1 MTSQKQILTVSRT
14 PIPLRIRSRAKI
26 GSRLRSEMK
35 KEHLEA
41 FNSFRDHD
49 RKILEGLKN
58 CKNKQR
64 LEILNRYFT
73 GLVVIEKNSLG
84 KPTYVKISG
93 RVLAAINVA
102 FRGGSSSIRK
112 SLSSHIKSFGLSA
125 IKNSEKLYNCLPLEF
140 TQHKN
145 ILPNQKKLRGVEQK
159 KKKRR
164 KSKIRIKLP
173 IRTKKYEKKS
183 DRRDQNKHTCLPTQ
197 KSTNTYTSTN
207 RKQNRKKSLNIK
219 QEMMNK
225 NHNFLSQ
232 ANFSQEVNRKRN
244 LSLNNLS
251 CNFIEKKRKYLKE
264 GSYQNNKHDQFIQC
278 NYQNKN
284 SNMNKNVTN
293 YKAKIKEQNKTKTK
307 NEQKDNSNEQESS
320 TNNEDRKENN
330 KIKEKQS
337 DNSDSETS
345 HQQESKINQKQ
356 ANENNVQTNISN
368 SKSSQIISSDSE
380 EESSSKEINKQ
391 DLTTTTTNNAP
402 NTNTKNNDIQENNKS
417 TNKDNKNEN
426 NNNNTNNIGKNK
438 DNENMKT
445 NKSIKTNHLTKIK
458 NNHSQN
464 DLNLSSFPSHPLVS
478 GNKLNSNSTNNI
490 NLPFSTKNEIRWR
503 KDALLGQGSFGKVHL
518 GFNLDS
524 GELIAVKQ
532 IPQSEHN
539 PKEMDQLQQEVQ
551 LMAQLEHENIVKY
564 LGTSKDEDFVNIFL
578 EYIPGGSLSSLLSR
592 FGGLEE
598 SVIQLYTRQILQGLK
613 YLHNHSILHRDIKG
627 ANLLVDTDGSIKLA
641 DFGAAKKI
649 TGYSQP
655 DETTSLTGT
664 PFWMAPEVIKS
675 NTYRKESDIWSLGCT
690 VVEMLTAQHPWAEY
704 NETVSVLFH
713 IATCKAGPAY
723 PTTISEECK
732 DFLDLCFQIDPDD
745 RPTTG
750 ILLKHPFVL
759 KSQEIRSP
767 KRLGNHQIRT
777 KKIQFQRNREN
788 SNLPERLSDKFQN
801 SKLSDTELTFLKSR
815 KNSRKLIQENFKET
829 RNSNTSEIPFNSM
842 QRKPINLNKIP
853 KFQRRSKSLS
863 RSQRV
868 NSPPTKKKAINN
880 KRINNSKNT
889 RDKRERLNSGDFS
902 RPEKKE
908 FSMKKRKS
916 RKEQFQ
922 SQIKEQS
929 RNRSISLGPKKRVIK
944 NNRNNSPR
952 KYVNSKFDRN
962 IQRIPPLKINNN
974 NHNQPKK
981 KKKKKMELKHNTNMN
996 FPISYRQ
1003 PRKERH
1009 SANKKYKTVGKG
1021 ANNHKS
1027 FLNDPNFKANPM
1039 KKHKKSTM
1047 NNNFKNEKLNQKKGN
1062 KNANNQKINNNKKK
1076 TKRDALKSTSSL
1088 DNKTNSNSTCKRTM
1102 DYSSLRT
1109 KINKE
1114 KKMKKKTKNQLRNKN
1129 FKNKEIKTSSVNRTN
1144 SNNNNNNNKMNSKPK
1159 EIEILNTKSK
1169 NKPKKKKKQ
1178 SVSVKHH
1185 EDDEIET
1192 LNKEIAGLRKRMKNR
1207 EINLQSKSPPIS
1219 NFNNYKSSSSYDI
1232 NKNNYK
1238 IDQLISP
1245 RNIDNYPDF
1254 SKIQNNLHNPQS
1266 DIQKILEK
1274 AKVSTN
1280 SFKKMMNINEQYN

>member
-1 MTSQKQILTVSRT
+1 MGNCF
-14 PIPLRIRSRAKI
+14 P
-26 GSRLRSEMK
+26 K
-35 KEHLEA
+35 KT
-41 FNSFRDHD
+41 
-49 RKILEGLKN
+49 KT
-58 CKNKQR
+58 NK
-64 LEILNRYFT
+64 
-73 GLVVIEKNSLG
+73 EK
-84 KPTYVKISG
+84 V
-93 RVLAAINVA
+93 
-102 FRGGSSSIRK
+102 
-112 SLSSHIKSFGLSA
+112 
-125 IKNSEKLYNCLPLEF
+125 
-140 TQHKN
+140 
-145 ILPNQKKLRGVEQK
+145 
-159 KKKRR
+159 
-164 KSKIRIKLP
+164 
-173 IRTKKYEKKS
+173 
-183 DRRDQNKHTCLPTQ
+183 
-197 KSTNTYTSTN
+197 
-207 RKQNRKKSLNIK
+207 
-219 QEMMNK
+219 
-225 NHNFLSQ
+225 
-232 ANFSQEVNRKRN
+232 
-244 LSLNNLS
+244 
-251 CNFIEKKRKYLKE
+251 
-264 GSYQNNKHDQFIQC
+264 
-278 NYQNKN
+278 
-284 SNMNKNVTN
+284 
-293 YKAKIKEQNKTKTK
+293 KIKEQNKTKTK
-307 NEQKDNSNEQESS
+307 NEQKDNLNEQENS
-320 TNNEDRKENN
+320 TNKEDRKENN

-337 DNSDSETS
+337 TKSDSETS

-356 ANENNVQTNISN
+356 ANENNVQTNLSN
-368 SKSSQIISSDSE
+368 RKSSQIISSDSE

-391 DLTTTTTNNAP
+391 DLTTTTTTNNAKTDTP
-402 NTNTKNNDIQENNKS
+402 INDIQENNKN
-417 TNKDNKNEN
+417 TNTDNKKENN

-503 KDALLGQGSFGKVHL
+503 KDALLGQGSFGKVYL

-655 DETTSLTGT
+655 DETTSLRGT
-664 PFWMAPEVIKS
+664 PFWMAPEVIRS

-690 VVEMLTAQHPWAEY
+690 VVEMLIAQHPWAEY

-713 IATCKAGPAY
+713 IATCKTGPAY

-767 KRLGNHQIRT
+767 KRLGNHQLRT
-777 KKIQFQRNREN
+777 KKRQFQRNREN
-788 SNLPERLSDKFQN
+788 SNLGERLSDKFQN

-829 RNSNTSEIPFNSM
+829 RNSNTPEIPFNSIK
-842 QRKPINLNKIP
+842 RKSINLSKIP
-853 KFQRRSKSLS
+853 KFQPRSKSLS
-863 RSQRV
+863 R
-868 NSPPTKKKAINN
+868 NSRLNSLPNKKKAISN
-880 KRINNSKNT
+880 KQINNIRNT
-889 RDKRERLNSGDFS
+889 RDKRVRLNSGDFS
-902 RPEKKE
+902 IPEKKE
-908 FSMKKRKS
+908 FSSKNRKS
-916 RKEQFQ
+916 RKGQFQ
-922 SQIKEQS
+922 NQIKEHS
-929 RNRSISLGPKKRVIK
+929 RNRSLTLEPKKQAIK
-944 NNRNNSPR
+944 NNRNNPPR
-952 KYVNSKFDRN
+952 KYFNSKFDRN
-962 IQRIPPLKINNN
+962 IQRIKSQKIINNN
-974 NHNQPKK
+974 NNNQQKK
-981 KKKKKMELKHNTNMN
+981 KKLELKHNTNTN
-996 FPISYRQ
+996 SPISYRQ
-1003 PRKERH
+1003 PRKTRH
-1009 SANKKYKTVGKG
+1009 FTNTKYKTVGKM
-1021 ANNHKS
+1021 ANEHKS
-1027 FLNDPNFKANPM
+1027 FLNDPHFKTNQRN
-1039 KKHKKSTM
+1039 KHKKSTM
-1047 NNNFKNEKLNQKKGN
+1047 NNNFKNEKLNQTKTNRKT
-1062 KNANNQKINNNKKK
+1062 NNQKINNNNKIIKKNIEK
-1076 TKRDALKSTSSL
+1076 KSTSAL
-1088 DNKTNSNSTCKRTM
+1088 NNKNNTNSPYKRPM
-1102 DYSSLRT
+1102 NYSSLRT
-1109 KINKE
+1109 TINKE
-1114 KKMKKKTKNQLRNKN
+1114 QKMKKNNQNQLINKN
-1129 FKNKEIKTSSVNRTN
+1129 SQNNRIKTNHINGTN
-1144 SNNNNNNNKMNSKPK
+1144 SNGNNNNKMMHFNPK
-1159 EIEILNTKSK
+1159 EIEKLNTKSK

-1178 SVSVKHH
+1178 SISVNHH

-1219 NFNNYKSSSSYDI
+1219 NFNNYKLSSSYDI
-1232 NKNNYK
+1232 NKKNFK
-1238 IDQLISP
+1238 IDQLISS

-1254 SKIQNNLHNPQS
+1254 SKIQNNLHNPQN

-1274 AKVSTN
+1274 VKVSTN
-1280 SFKKMMNINEQYN
+1280 SFEKMMNINKQYN